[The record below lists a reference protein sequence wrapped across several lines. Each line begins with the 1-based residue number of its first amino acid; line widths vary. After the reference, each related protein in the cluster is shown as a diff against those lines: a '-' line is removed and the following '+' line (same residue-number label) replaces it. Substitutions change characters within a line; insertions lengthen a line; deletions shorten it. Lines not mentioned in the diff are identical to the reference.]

1 MRTIRKRY
9 YFWLIRAYLKQ
20 WKRTILTSVV
30 IGIVISGI
38 GIGFLNFY
46 IKPYFDNKIQRIGMF
61 GIYSTKDLPDQ
72 ILEDISYGLTT
83 TKPNGSVVPAAA
95 ESWEVEDKG
104 KKYIF
109 HLKKNLHFHN
119 GDQLTAQNLPLSFKD
134 ASKRIID
141 PFTVSFTLDAPYAPF
156 LTTVSKPILESDFSG
171 LGRYKLK
178 KLDLNAGFVKSLTL
192 QDTKDATHK
201 KIIFFY
207 PTQQAL
213 KTAYMLGEVDEVNG
227 LTSLTFDSMNLS
239 HWKNTKVIRTVNRK
253 ELITLFYNNTDSN
266 LSSKKVRQALNYA
279 LPEEFSEGE
288 RARSPIHTSSIYYA
302 EPSTYIISDLDIAK
316 EVLKSSG
323 ITLDKAIEITTSP
336 ELEKTAHTVAENWKK
351 IGVQSKIVVSDEVP
365 QNFQVLLYRYKVPL
379 DPDQYTLWHS
389 DQVNNIGRY
398 KNLRIDKLLEDGR
411 VETNTQERIKIYADF
426 QKYLLDDVPASFLYY
441 PIEYTVERK

>member
-46 IKPYFDNKIQRIGMF
+46 VKPYFDNKVQRIGMF
-61 GIYSTKDLPDQ
+61 GVYSPKDLPDQ
-72 ILEDISYGLTT
+72 ILGDISYGLTT
-83 TKPNGSVVPAAA
+83 TKANGSVVPAAA
-95 ESWEVEDKG
+95 ASWEVQDKG

-109 HLKKNLHFHN
+109 HLKKNLSFHN

-134 ASKRIID
+134 ASKQIID
-141 PFTVSFTLDAPYAPF
+141 PFTVAFTLDAPYSPF
-156 LTTVSKPILESDFSG
+156 LTTVSKPILETDFSG
-171 LGRYKLK
+171 LGRYKLR

-192 QDTKDATHK
+192 QDTKDPTHK

-213 KTAYMLGEVDEVNG
+213 KTAYMLGEVDEVTG
-227 LTSLTFDSMNLS
+227 LTSLSVDSINLAK
-239 HWKNTKVIRTVNRK
+239 WKNTKVNRTVNK
-253 ELITLFYNNTDSN
+253 NELITLFYNNADSN
-266 LSSKKVRQALNYA
+266 LSSKKIRQALNYA
-279 LPEEFSEGE
+279 LPEEFPEGE
-288 RARSPIHTSSIYYA
+288 RARSPIHVSSIYYA
-302 EPSTYIISDLDIAK
+302 EPSNYIISDTDIAK

-323 ITLDKAIEITTSP
+323 ITLDKPIEITTSQD
-336 ELEKTAHTVAENWKK
+336 LENTAREISQSWKK
-351 IGVQSKIVVSDEVP
+351 IGVQSKIIVSDDVP
-365 QNFQVLLYRYKVPL
+365 QNFQVLLYRYKVPM

-389 DQVNNIGRY
+389 DQVNNIGKY

-411 VETNTQERIKIYADF
+411 VETNTQERIRIYADF

-441 PIEYTVERK
+441 PIEYTVVRK